1 MDGTERVGGKIAMTG
16 SLLARE
22 WRGRDRRGRTDKLTR
37 RELEREAT
45 SLVRC
50 DWSPNCRNDQTGTM
64 NHGPSRG
71 WNVIDQSGK
80 RDATSAVVCLQGP
93 PAA

>member
-1 MDGTERVGGKIAMTG
+1 MNGTERVGGGIARTG

-22 WRGRDRRGRTDKLTR
+22 
-37 RELEREAT
+37 A
-45 SLVRC
+45 
-50 DWSPNCRNDQTGTM
+50 DWGPNCRNDQTGTM

>member
-1 MDGTERVGGKIAMTG
+1 MLKSWEGRQRQAFVINRVAFGERVEGQRQKRQNRQAH
-16 SLLARE
+16 S
-22 WRGRDRRGRTDKLTR
+22 TR
-37 RELEREAT
+37 A
-45 SLVRC
+45 
-50 DWSPNCRNDQTGTM
+50 DWGPNCRNDQTGTM